1 MRRILLIGIGT
12 GDPAFVTMQA
22 ITALNEAAAFFA
34 FDKGEEKSDL
44 IAARKAIC
52 DRYISNSTYQF
63 ITLPDPVRNA
73 ADGYKAGV
81 DAWHDE
87 RAQLLAKAI
96 ETAVP
101 EGGCGALLVW
111 GEPGLYDSTLRV
123 VRKAVAEL
131 TGGAEIEI
139 IPGISAV
146 QILTACHKIGLN
158 EIGEPV
164 IITTGRKLHALGP
177 IAPGTSVVVML
188 DGALACRERM
198 GEGLTIYWGAA
209 LGSPDQVLASG
220 PLDTVIEEITAKRAS
235 LKQDRGWVMDTYL
248 LRKA

>member
-22 ITALNEAAAFFA
+22 VAALNEATVFFA
-34 FDKGEEKSDL
+34 FDKGDEKAGL

-52 DRYISNSTYQF
+52 DRYISNDAYQF
-63 ITLPDPVRNA
+63 ISLPDPVRDA
-73 ADGYKAGV
+73 SAGYKAGV
-81 DAWHDE
+81 DAWHEE
-87 RAQLLAKAI
+87 RARLLSKAI
-96 ETAVP
+96 KTAVP
-101 EGGCGALLVW
+101 DGGAGALLVW

-123 VRKAVAEL
+123 VRKAADGIQGEV
-131 TGGAEIEI
+131 EIEI

-158 EIGEPV
+158 EVGEPV
-164 IITTGRKLHALGP
+164 IITTGRKLAELGP

-188 DGALACRERM
+188 DGGLACRQRT

-209 LGSPDQVLASG
+209 LGSADQVLVAG
-220 PLDTVIEEITAKRAS
+220 QLDDVLEDIAAKRAA
-235 LKQDRGWVMDTYL
+235 LKEKHGWVMDTYL
-248 LRKA
+248 LRK